1 MAKRTDPVP
10 VSSFYLD
17 ISGKVTGLFRECT
30 GLGSE
35 TEVITQL
42 VAGNAGQQIIMKIPG
57 ALKYDNIVLKRG
69 VTNDMQIWEWRKLVE
84 EGKVEKARMNGTV
97 TMYDQENKPIAEWT
111 FEQAWPCK
119 VSGPTLNAGTNEIAI
134 EELHI
139 AHEGM
144 KREKV

>member
-1 MAKRTDPVP
+1 MGARIDPVP

-17 ISGKVTGLFRECT
+17 ISGKITGLFRECA

-35 TEVITQL
+35 SEIITQL
-42 VAGNAGQQIIMKIPG
+42 VAGPSGQQVLLKIPG
-57 ALKYDNIVLKRG
+57 AVKFDNIVLKRG

-84 EGKVEKARMNGTV
+84 DGKVNQARMNGTI
-97 TMYDQENKPIAEWT
+97 TMFDQENNSIAEWT
-111 FEQAWPCK
+111 FENAWPCK
-119 VSGPTLNAGTNEIAI
+119 VSGPTLNSGNNEIAV